1 MVCDDN
7 GRLLHG
13 YLDGELDLVRSLE
26 IEEHLKT
33 CAGCAQELRSQQTLR
48 KAFRSSALYERAP
61 KGLEARIRA
70 SLSSEAAGAAGADTS
85 AGADGSAGAAP
96 SEVARHGNV
105 VSMAGSPRRTALN
118 WLAVAAAVL
127 VAAVLGWR
135 VVPGEHGPSAD
146 ELLAQEVVASHIRSL
161 QPGHL
166 MDVQSTDQ
174 HTVKPWFNGRLD
186 FSPAV
191 KDFAT
196 QEFPL
201 TGGRLD
207 YLGHRDVAVLIY
219 GRRQHLIN
227 VYEWPDPSGLEQ
239 PVRAKSLQGY
249 NILLWQRG
257 GMFYCVVS
265 DLNPSELRQFAQLLQ
280 Q

>member
-1 MVCDDN
+1 VVCDDN
-7 GRLLHG
+7 ARLLHG

-26 IEEHLKT
+26 IEEHLKA
-33 CAGCAQELRSQQTLR
+33 CADCAQELRSQQTLR

-70 SLSSEAAGAAGADTS
+70 SLSSETADAGGAAAS
-85 AGADGSAGAAP
+85 PGAA
-96 SEVARHGNV
+96 AREADAAGNV
-105 VSMAGSPRRTALN
+105 VSMAASPRRAALN

-135 VVPGEHGPSAD
+135 VVPGQRGPSPD

-174 HTVKPWFNGRLD
+174 HTVKPWFNGKLD

-191 KDFAT
+191 RDFAA
-196 QEFPL
+196 EGFPL
-201 TGGRLD
+201 AGARLD

-219 GRRQHLIN
+219 ERRQHLIN
-227 VYEWPDPSGLEQ
+227 AYEWPDVAGAERG
-239 PVRAKSLQGY
+239 VRAKSLQGY
-249 NILLWQRG
+249 NMLVWQRG
-257 GMFYCVVS
+257 GMYFCIVS
-265 DLNPSELRQFAQLLQ
+265 DLNPGELREFSQLLQ